1 MQCGRRHIF
10 VDFSISVSVDTYCQ
24 SHTRMDM
31 FLFEKWLDGHE
42 MQQPSDFWGGKH
54 TQKLSDVH
62 LIHWIETNDSSVA
75 ACPSIIPALGHQV
88 TSFVHSSSYIYT
100 TSYICWKV
108 ICTCQ
113 HFDVSNSFLRER
125 DWNESIRPYIPSRV
139 GLYINPNISILF
151 LFLSPIYTY
160 I

>member
-125 DWNESIRPYIPSRV
+125 EIETNRYAHTFLAGSDYISTQT
-139 GLYINPNISILF
+139 F
-151 LFLSPIYTY
+151 QFFFFFLSPIYT
-160 I
+160 